1 MPHRPSPSSPS
12 PRRGRPLRGLRG
24 LVAAGGVVLLLGSA
38 VQPAAAQPADTAA
51 QSAAVAHAPST
62 TATAAST
69 PRLPR
74 VAAVRELD
82 ARIAEAG
89 AYLSRG
95 SDGVLRFDAAAAAAD
110 GASADVLD
118 LGAVMNQMAGPA
130 SSGPHAQAKLSLPIW
145 GNWCG
150 PGHGGGTPIDVLDS
164 ICRTHDRCY
173 GARGYF
179 ACSCD
184 REIVKN
190 IRANV
195 HRMGSRESLVAAA
208 VATYFTYCLCNPLK

>member
-1 MPHRPSPSSPS
+1 MPHRPPPSSPS
-12 PRRGRPLRGLRG
+12 PRWGRPLRGLRG

-95 SDGVLRFDAAAAAAD
+95 ADGVLRFDAAAAAAD
-110 GASADVLD
+110 GA
-118 LGAVMNQMAGPA
+118 
-130 SSGPHAQAKLSLPIW
+130 
-145 GNWCG
+145 
-150 PGHGGGTPIDVLDS
+150 
-164 ICRTHDRCY
+164 
-173 GARGYF
+173 
-179 ACSCD
+179 
-184 REIVKN
+184 
-190 IRANV
+190 
-195 HRMGSRESLVAAA
+195 
-208 VATYFTYCLCNPLK
+208 

>member
-38 VQPAAAQPADTAA
+38 VQPAAA
-51 QSAAVAHAPST
+51 
-62 TATAAST
+62 
-69 PRLPR
+69 
-74 VAAVRELD
+74 
-82 ARIAEAG
+82 AG
-89 AYLSRG
+89 
-95 SDGVLRFDAAAAAAD
+95 

-130 SSGPHAQAKLSLPIW
+130 SSGPHAQAKLSLPVW

-190 IRANV
+190 IRASV